1 MYQVQ
6 KQKGITLIALV
17 ITVIVLIILAGVA
30 INLTVGENGILTKA
44 KQAKTDYNLAKE
56 REELEL
62 EIANIQIEI
71 MSQENRAATLN
82 DLYARIDKSKYAIEL
97 KFDPVATLAA
107 NVNSTPT
114 YSIVNKIGS
123 MYYFTVDSKLVITDV
138 ETREP
143 KVSYITFS
151 DITWNSGK
159 ASITLST
166 KEQGTIEYKVGEDGV
181 YAPGTTIENLSHG
194 DTVYARI
201 NNNGEYTE
209 EETKVIY
216 DGIKPEDFTVT
227 TSDLTYN
234 SVKLTTTGTT
244 DNQTGLASYTYVAEN
259 NGNIVQEIPN
269 QTVKEYPITGLE
281 EQTEYVVY
289 MLAYD
294 NAGNVRKSNEVTVKT
309 EAMPVA
315 KLFGQYVN
323 YIDLD
328 DDATTPDWQ
337 VFYKEDGELNPD
349 YEGATY
355 IIPKYYVP
363 YSKMTTSIA
372 NAGMSLYSGTTYRV
386 YWPSVP
392 SSYVKMNNYD
402 TIKQIFMYDYTG
414 ESNENVKCVSTL
426 LYTDY
431 WKDDFVTPQLQSK
444 GGMAIGGPTINM
456 WCASWNKAYP
466 TETITPTIGEKG
478 YQIKGYNQ
486 STSTNELSISVY
498 TGYTSAPNVYFPTNK
513 RENDATLGYL
523 TASPINYGT
532 VETDTRYLAKI
543 HCWSGNIDYME
554 YNDRDSHVALRPL
567 VYLPKEVKLEPSGTA
582 NVWNIN
588 YGN

>member
-17 ITVIVLIILAGVA
+17 ITIVVLIILAGVA

-71 MSQENRAATLN
+71 MSEENRAATLN
-82 DLYARIDKSKYAIEL
+82 DLYARIDKNKYAIEL
-97 KFDPVATLAA
+97 KFDPVAATE
-107 NVNSTPT
+107 NVNTTPT
-114 YSIVNKIGS
+114 YSIINKIGS
-123 MYYFTVDSKLVITDV
+123 KYYFTVDSKLVITDV

-181 YAPGTTIENLSHG
+181 YAPGTTISNLSHG

-216 DGIKPEDFTVT
+216 DGIKPEEFSIT

-244 DNQTGLASYTYVAEN
+244 DNQTGLATYSYVAATSSSQ
-259 NGNIVQEIPN
+259 IVKEITG
-269 QTVKEYPITGLE
+269 QTATEYPITGLE

-328 DDATTPDWQ
+328 GDASTPDWQ

-372 NAGMSLYSGTTYRV
+372 NAGMSLYTGTYRV
-386 YWPSVP
+386 RWSSAP
-392 SSYVKMNNYD
+392 SSYVKMSNYD

-414 ESNENVKCVSTL
+414 ESNDNVKCVSTL

-431 WKDDFVTPQLQSK
+431 WKDDFVTLQLQAK

-466 TETITPTIGEKG
+466 TQKITPTISGDG
-478 YQIKGYNQ
+478 YKVNGSSWID
-486 STSTNELSISVY
+486 ISSY
-498 TGYTSAPNVYFPTNK
+498 TGYTNAPNVYFPTKSQDSDGTDVYWLASPSSASANGLMFVGYDGHV
-513 RENDATLGYL
+513 NYSDYYYGYL
-523 TASPINYGT
+523 G
-532 VETDTRYLAKI
+532 V
-543 HCWSGNIDYME
+543 
-554 YNDRDSHVALRPL
+554 RPL
-567 VYLPKEVKLEPSGTA
+567 VYLPSSITLEPSGTP

>member
-17 ITVIVLIILAGVA
+17 ITVVVLIILAGVA

-56 REELEL
+56 KEELEL
-62 EIANIQIEI
+62 EITNIQIEI
-71 MSQENRAATLN
+71 ASEENREATLN
-82 DLYARIDKSKYAIEL
+82 DLYARIDKDKYTIEL
-97 KFDPVATLAA
+97 SFDPVATTE

-181 YAPGTTIENLSHG
+181 YQQGTTISNLSHG
-194 DTVYARI
+194 NTVYARI

-209 EETKVIY
+209 EETKVIH
-216 DGIKPEDFTVT
+216 DGIKPEEFSIT

-259 NGNIVQEIPN
+259 NGTIVQEIPN
-269 QTVKEYPITGLE
+269 QTVTEYTITGLSE
-281 EQTEYVVY
+281 KTEYVVY

-294 NAGNVRKSNEVTVKT
+294 NAGNVRKSNEVTVT
-309 EAMPVA
+309 TTAMPVA
-315 KLFGQYVN
+315 KMFGQYVD
-323 YIDLD
+323 YPIDID
-328 DDATTPDWQ
+328 GNTSDYDWQ
-337 VFYKEDGELNPD
+337 IFYKEDDETSPN
-349 YEGATY
+349 YGATY
-355 IIPKYYVP
+355 IIPDYYVR
-363 YSKMTTSIA
+363 YDKMTTSMA
-372 NAGMSLYSGTTYRV
+372 NAGMELRNGTYAIRWSNNPTYKTITDEVKQVFMYNYSGGTTNLNV
-386 YWPSVP
+386 MAASQLLNTSAW
-392 SSYVKMNNYD
+392 
-402 TIKQIFMYDYTG
+402 
-414 ESNENVKCVSTL
+414 ES
-426 LYTDY
+426 
-431 WKDDFVTPQLQSK
+431 DFVTEDLKLK
-444 GGMAIGGPTINM
+444 GGLATGAPTIDM
-456 WCASWNKAYP
+456 WCASWNKLYPNEKITFKAYSY
-466 TETITPTIGEKG
+466 G
-478 YQIKGYNQ
+478 YMLDG
-486 STSTNELSISVY
+486 STYMTNNKSYYLNLSSKTAY
-498 TGYTSAPNVYFPTNK
+498 KTAPNIYFVTKSKVDNY
-513 RENDATLGYL
+513 DAFLL
-523 TASPINYGT
+523 ASPAPSQHHWILGVY
-532 VETDTRYLAKI
+532 Y
-543 HCWSGNIDYME
+543 SGNIWE
-554 YNDRDSHVALRPL
+554 ETFVKGHEGSTSGFIRPV
-567 VYLPKEVKLEPSGTA
+567 VYLPPSVTLTKDATTA
-582 NVWNIN
+582 NLWNIN